1 MFVSV
6 SKNLQQEKMVPKCP
20 GLLATDALS
29 SISSASFRLAVAT
42 RSLFHQNDWRKP
54 VWFFFSP
61 SDGGNA
67 DNKCSIRHEH
77 LQKEYVKKK
86 KFRHP
91 SYKLKRCD
99 KWFFIFFPPILGF
112 PNPQLCKSSN
122 ADDRMK
128 TSCCCEL
135 ESTKMQIFKNKYTAN
150 CSEKSVVSWRIHS
163 GCIDKIWVFFF
174 FFGFLIWIDDTD
186 NYVCECNHNID
197 PTCVDRNDSVN
208 AFSQIFLLPSLLR
221 VLQRIPILV
230 FTLRTCHQLLNR
242 HTETNDPHCSPTDR
256 PTGWSV

>member
-1 MFVSV
+1 MSIFR
-6 SKNLQQEKMVPKCP
+6 KNTL
-20 GLLATDALS
+20 
-29 SISSASFRLAVAT
+29 
-42 RSLFHQNDWRKP
+42 
-54 VWFFFSP
+54 
-61 SDGGNA
+61 
-67 DNKCSIRHEH
+67 
-77 LQKEYVKKK
+77 KKK

-150 CSEKSVVSWRIHS
+150 CSEKSAVSWRIHS

-174 FFGFLIWIDDTD
+174 FFGFLTWIDDTD

-230 FTLRTCHQLLNR
+230 FTLRTCHQLFNR

-256 PTGWSV
+256 PTGWSVYRCQTHLAVWHSTSQKKISRRLSRWRDFTAVGVSGFIFFGWILN